1 MTFACSKYPLEGPEL
16 RTDSLPSFF
25 EHDLGRPAM
34 LKGKD
39 LQESGPSK
47 LQVFAG
53 FGDTSG

>member
-1 MTFACSKYPLEGPEL
+1 
-16 RTDSLPSFF
+16 
-25 EHDLGRPAM
+25 M